1 VFDQAKEPSEVE
13 GGVKT
18 SMAKMNHLYQYTKDN
33 SRHHTLENINA
44 SAFNETGGL
53 GFSEVVKETQGEPF
67 EVVNMKDKL
76 DIEMGWKT
84 YMIDMEKAFRSMQV
98 SLDYFKK

>member
-1 VFDQAKEPSEVE
+1 
-13 GGVKT
+13 
-18 SMAKMNHLYQYTKDN
+18 
-33 SRHHTLENINA
+33 
-44 SAFNETGGL
+44 
-53 GFSEVVKETQGEPF
+53 VVKETQGEPF